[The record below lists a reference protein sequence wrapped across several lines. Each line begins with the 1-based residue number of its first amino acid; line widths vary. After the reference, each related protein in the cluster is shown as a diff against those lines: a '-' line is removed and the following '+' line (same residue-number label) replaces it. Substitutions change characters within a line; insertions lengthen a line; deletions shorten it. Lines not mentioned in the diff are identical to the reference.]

1 MLTFA
6 CGVSREC
13 GTIMRLHALVLVKNE
28 ADVIEEMLRAAAAWC
43 DRIHVLDNGSD
54 DGTDEIVRRLAD
66 ELPAV
71 HYLGQDLRPYS
82 NDVRDVILRRCAK
95 EARAGDWW
103 CIVDAD
109 EFLVD
114 DPRPFLAAVHRR
126 YRQVFMLRY
135 DYLFTTEDHEAYRRD
150 PAAFHARP
158 VRERLRH
165 FQVSDFTDARF
176 FRHERDIRSTP
187 ERGRYRAY
195 PARLRM
201 RHYAYRS
208 PEQIAVRLET
218 RRAHM
223 LRGEFLHEK
232 RATWAEGA
240 VLPGPAREEDLP
252 RSWEERVAAVG
263 DCLLDRGDG
272 VMPDGPAWAPPQPRL
287 GYRVKGGFRL
297 WLRRLRRA
305 MRSLVSRAA

>member
-1 MLTFA
+1 
-6 CGVSREC
+6 
-13 GTIMRLHALVLVKNE
+13 MRLHALVLVKNE
-28 ADVIEEMLRAAAAWC
+28 ADVVDEMLRAAAVWC

-54 DGTDEIVRRLAD
+54 DGTDEIVRRLSE

-71 HYLGQDLRPYS
+71 HYVGQDLRPYS
-82 NDVRDVILRRCAK
+82 DDVRDVILRRCLK
-95 EARAGDWW
+95 EARDGDWW
-103 CIVDAD
+103 CIIDAD

-126 YRQVFMLRY
+126 YRQVYMLRY
-135 DYLFTTEDHEAYRRD
+135 DYLFTEADHAAYLKD
-150 PAAFHARP
+150 PAAFLAQP
-158 VRERLRH
+158 VRERLHH
-165 FQVSDFTDARF
+165 FMVSDYTDPRF
-176 FRHERDIRSTP
+176 FRHQRDMRSVP
-187 ERGRYRAY
+187 ARGQHFAY

-218 RRAHM
+218 RRIHM

-232 RATWAEGA
+232 RATWAEGT

-252 RSWEERVAAVG
+252 RSWEERMASTD

-272 VMPDGPAWAPPQPRL
+272 LLPDGAAWSPPQPLL
-287 GYRVKGGFRL
+287 GDRIKGGLRL
-297 WLRRLRRA
+297 LLRRVRRTLRT
-305 MRSLVSRAA
+305 LVSPAA

>member
-1 MLTFA
+1 
-6 CGVSREC
+6 
-13 GTIMRLHALVLVKNE
+13 MRLHALVLVKNE
-28 ADVIEEMLRAAAAWC
+28 ADVIEEMLRAAARWC

-66 ELPAV
+66 ELPAI
-71 HYLGQDLRPYS
+71 HYVGQDLRPYS
-82 NDVRDVILRRCAK
+82 DDVRDVILRRCAS
-95 EARAGDWW
+95 EAREGDWW
-103 CIVDAD
+103 CILDAD

-135 DYLFTTEDHEAYRRD
+135 DYLFTERDRAAWLED
-150 PAAFHARP
+150 PQGFLARP

-165 FQVSDFTDARF
+165 FMVSDYTDPRF
-176 FRHERDIRSTP
+176 FRHQRDIRRVP
-187 ERGRYRAY
+187 ARGEYLAY

-201 RHYAYRS
+201 CHYAYRS

-218 RRAHM
+218 RRVHM

-232 RATWAEGA
+232 RATWTEGSI
-240 VLPGPAREEDLP
+240 LPGPAREEDLP
-252 RSWEERVAAVG
+252 RSWEERVAATG

-272 VMPDGPAWAPPQPRL
+272 SYPDGPAWTPPQPRIAD
-287 GYRVKGGFRL
+287 RVKGGLKL
-297 WLRRLRRA
+297 WLRRLRRTV
-305 MRSLVSRAA
+305 RTYVRPV